1 MKLPFRIISKFHY
14 ETMLADNKYRKKY
27 ILRWLTAEEKIKKL
41 EAQIETLKR
50 TSPTTLK

>member
-14 ETMLADNKYRKKY
+14 ETMLADNEYRKKY

-41 EAQIETLKR
+41 EAQIEKERKNT
-50 TSPTTLK
+50 